1 MVSFAQVTQ
10 RGGYKVLGE
19 VMKGMVNLT
28 TMITEE
34 GGDERMENMRQSERD
49 TTQNEKDTTQNERD
63 TTQRGLI
70 GHQVVAV

>member
-1 MVSFAQVTQ
+1 
-10 RGGYKVLGE
+10 
-19 VMKGMVNLT
+19 MKGMVNLT